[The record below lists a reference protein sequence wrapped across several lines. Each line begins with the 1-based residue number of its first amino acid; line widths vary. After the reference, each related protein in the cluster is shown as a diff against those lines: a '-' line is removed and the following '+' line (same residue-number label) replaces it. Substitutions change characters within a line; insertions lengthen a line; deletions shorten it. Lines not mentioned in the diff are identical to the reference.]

1 MKSNRMF
8 SILNLLMNNQKL
20 TAQDLAK
27 KLEVSKR
34 TIYRDIE
41 SLNMAGVPVVSY
53 PGQGGGLGILDG
65 YKLDKSF
72 FSIDELQA
80 IVIGLDALNSI
91 GEKKNINT
99 LITKI
104 LQEDKQT
111 ILENADIVIDLSSW
125 FLDNSFQDYIIHLRK
140 AINELTLVMI
150 EYQSNTGYSKRV
162 VEPYKLIFKYS
173 SWYLYA
179 FCLEKKQFRLFKLK
193 RILSYSILN
202 ESFISRNYQ
211 IEDSVLFFE
220 NNYFKESENKPLF
233 EVILEYDKENQS
245 FLIDKIGV
253 QKFQFDSSN
262 HKISFKTHDK
272 KWAIDFIISLKDK
285 VKLIEPN
292 FLVKDIRNTI
302 KKMNILYES

>member
-41 SLNMAGVPVVSY
+41 SLNMAGIPVVSY

-80 IVIGLDALNSI
+80 IIIGLDALNSI

-125 FLDNSFQDYIIHLRK
+125 FLDNSFQDYIIHFRK

-162 VEPYKLIFKYS
+162 IEPYKLIFKYS

-179 FCLEKKQFRLFKLK
+179 FCLKRKQFRLFKLK

-233 EVILEYDKENQS
+233 EVILEYDKENES

-262 HKISFKTHDK
+262 HTISFKTHDK
-272 KWAIDFIISLKDK
+272 KWVIDFIISLKDK